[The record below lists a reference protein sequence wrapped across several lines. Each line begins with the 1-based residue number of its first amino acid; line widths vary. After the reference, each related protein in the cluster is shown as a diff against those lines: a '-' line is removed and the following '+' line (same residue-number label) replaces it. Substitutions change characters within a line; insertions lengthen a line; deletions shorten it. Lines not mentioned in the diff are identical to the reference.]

1 MKNYAAPENKKT
13 LIKNYIK
20 IARAE
25 AFGKGYDKGWESG
38 RQAGIDKMKKD
49 VEESYKKGLEAAW
62 NAASK
67 IVNMRFNYFRH
78 DADEFDKFF
87 ELNRKWGDNVVKLF
101 FEKYSAKDAI
111 TKIKEFENEHKKQTE
126 SPCNTCIY
134 FENNSGPFN
143 HCAYCLDSNYRNW
156 RSKEEH
162 DAIESNVGS
171 IKIGDEIKV
180 VKDSRIIGAK
190 GVVVNINNATLGAI
204 SSRGYFATWIKN
216 VINTGYH
223 YDIQSI
229 FDDIKSHEREI

>member
-13 LIKNYIK
+13 LVKNYIK

-49 VEESYKKGLEAAW
+49 IEEAHEKAYEKGLESAWKAA
-62 NAASK
+62 NM
-67 IVNMRFNYFRH
+67 IVDMWYKHFRF
-78 DADEFDKFF
+78 DANRFYEFF
-87 ELNRKWGDNVVKLF
+87 ELNGKWGDDVFKLF
-101 FEKYSAKDAI
+101 FRQYSAEMAI
-111 TKIKEFENEHKKQTE
+111 AKIEAWKKEHTEKVDCEHTDCKNCINRNFCDYEEEKQ
-126 SPCNTCIY
+126 
-134 FENNSGPFN
+134 
-143 HCAYCLDSNYRNW
+143 
-156 RSKEEH
+156 
-162 DAIESNVGS
+162 DAIESNVRS